1 MFPVK
6 HFSIGYYCA
15 NFYISHGND
24 NYSDKDIKG
33 YGITDNLITL
43 YNLFNP
49 IAYLHGSM
57 LEIVSSRIITFLYI
71 VSRETWI

>member
-24 NYSDKDIKG
+24 N
-33 YGITDNLITL
+33 